1 MALSQRSP
9 RPKVKRKLLR
19 VQQLPFFVATGWL
32 PKSINV
38 SADGG
43 DECASCGLSV
53 WAGSALMTTKAGV
66 VLPTDA
72 YQ

>member
-1 MALSQRSP
+1 MSSTVFLSYRSF
-9 RPKVKRKLLR
+9 KRDGQELLCLDSKLHGELL
-19 VQQLPFFVATGWL
+19 QYLLGIA
-32 PKSINV
+32 
-38 SADGG
+38 G